1 MQRITVLF
9 FATLRDRAKTKS
21 IELEI
26 PEGMTVLELK
36 DRIIHEI
43 PALRESMDSV
53 VLSINREF
61 AFDQNPV
68 PDGAEVALFP
78 PVSGGVI

>member
-1 MQRITVLF
+1 MTRIKVLF
-9 FATLRDRAKTKS
+9 FATLRDHANTKS
-21 IELEI
+21 IELDI
-26 PEGMTVLELK
+26 PAGMTVFELK

-43 PALRESMDSV
+43 PALREPMESV

-61 AFDQNPV
+61 AFDENLV

-78 PVSGGVI
+78 PVSGG

>member
-1 MQRITVLF
+1 MQRIKVMF
-9 FATLRDRAKTKS
+9 FATLRDHAKTKS
-21 IELEI
+21 IELDI

-36 DRIIHEI
+36 KRIIHEI
-43 PALRESMDSV
+43 PDLRDSMDSV
-53 VLSINREF
+53 VLSVNREF

-78 PVSGGVI
+78 PVSGG